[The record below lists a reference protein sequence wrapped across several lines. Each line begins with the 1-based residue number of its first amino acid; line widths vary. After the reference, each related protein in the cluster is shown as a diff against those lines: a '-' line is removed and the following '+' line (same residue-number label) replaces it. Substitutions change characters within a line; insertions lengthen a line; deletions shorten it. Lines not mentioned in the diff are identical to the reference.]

1 MRERLEQVTPRL
13 DTNLA
18 EIERNREEQLDE
30 KKKDLMRRRKAGQ
43 RSYVNRA
50 NLTVLMRSLER
61 QF

>member
-1 MRERLEQVTPRL
+1 MRQRLEEVTPRL

-30 KKKDLMRRRKAGQ
+30 KKKELMRRRKAGQ
-43 RSYVNRA
+43 RSYVNRQ